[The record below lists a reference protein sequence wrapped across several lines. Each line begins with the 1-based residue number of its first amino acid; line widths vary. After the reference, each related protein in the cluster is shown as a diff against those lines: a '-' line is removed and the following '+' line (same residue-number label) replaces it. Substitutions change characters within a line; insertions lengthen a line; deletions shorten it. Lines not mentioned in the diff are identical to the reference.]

1 MMDGMVIGEKIT
13 ANGKVFEHYQT
24 VSKDTL
30 FSNNTSL
37 FAGTDLVQLERFLYL
52 INQVG
57 KITGLFPEGSQIT
70 LSLEEKLA
78 IKQRVKNDI
87 AAIARLKPDAR
98 IIEPVFIMEVKYLLD
113 ILSNK
118 MK

>member
-1 MMDGMVIGEKIT
+1 M
-13 ANGKVFEHYQT
+13 N
-24 VSKDTL
+24 KDTF
-30 FSNNTSL
+30 FSGSNSQFT
-37 FAGTDLVQLERFLYL
+37 GTELVQLERFIYL

-57 KITGLFPEGSQIT
+57 KITGLFPEGSQIN

-87 AAIARLKPDAR
+87 ASLARLKPDAR
-98 IIEPVFIMEVKYLLD
+98 VIEPVFIMEVKYLLD